1 MSTATVIPRPTR
13 ATAGWTDGADVR
25 TPLSRLGFALFLL
38 VNAVLILRPAE
49 IIEELAALPIYEF
62 LILAAVAASYRPILY
77 HLQWAALKQQPI
89 TLCAVGMLFAVA
101 ASHASHLYLYGLRTS
116 TLMFAKTLIYYLLFV
131 AVVDTPRRM
140 RAVML
145 VVALVSTISVG
156 LCVLDYMQWMDIK
169 FIKHIKDHTDMRT
182 YTGEELRVERMKGTG
197 LFEDPNDISLL
208 IVAAGVLCGYF
219 LTDRRTGPLRF
230 FWLGPLIVLGCGLLC
245 THSRGGL
252 LAALAA
258 GGTLVLMRL
267 GGKWAVAGAFAALAM
282 LPAFASRQTQIDLSS
297 GTGHERLLLWRDGF
311 QAIKSP
317 SLVFGIGEGM
327 YEEYAGLVAH
337 NSFIHAYVELG
348 LVGGTLFFGCF
359 FFAGR
364 GFWRLRRM
372 PMPHPEMRRMLP
384 FAAALV
390 GGWGTGLLT
399 LSRTYV
405 VPTFMIL
412 GFAAAY
418 LNYAAM
424 LVRPSAV
431 LLYWDRRSVTQ
442 LVLASGTTFMAFYL
456 FVYVFAR

>member
-1 MSTATVIPRPTR
+1 M
-13 ATAGWTDGADVR
+13 R

-38 VNAVLILRPAE
+38 VNATLIIRPAE

-62 LILAAVAASYRPILY
+62 LILGAVAASYRPILY
-77 HLQWAALKQQPI
+77 HLQWPALKQQPI

-116 TLMFAKTLIYYLLFV
+116 TVMFAKTLVYYLLFV
-131 AVVDTPRRM
+131 AVVDTPKRM

-145 VVALVSTISVG
+145 VVAVVSTITVG

-208 IVAAGVLCGYF
+208 IVAAGVLCTYF
-219 LTDRRTGPLRF
+219 LTDPETGPLRF
-230 FWLGPLIVLGCGLLC
+230 FWLGPLCVLGSGLLC

-252 LAALAA
+252 LSALAA
-258 GGTLVLMRL
+258 GGTIVLMRL
-267 GGKWAVAGAFAALAM
+267 GGKWAVAGAVAALAM
-282 LPAFASRQTQIDLSS
+282 LPAVASRQTQIDLSS

-317 SLVFGIGEGM
+317 NLLFGIGEGM
-327 YEEYAGLVAH
+327 YADYAGLVAH

-348 LVGGTLFFGCF
+348 IVGGTLFFGCF
-359 FFAGR
+359 FFAAL
-364 GFWRLRRM
+364 GFWRLWRM
-372 PMPHPEMRRMLP
+372 PQPLGHREMRRMLP
-384 FAAALV
+384 FAAALTA
-390 GGWGTGLLT
+390 GWATGLLT

-424 LVRPSAV
+424 LVRPCGL
-431 LLYWDRRSVTQ
+431 LLYWNRRAATQ
-442 LVLASGTTFMAFYL
+442 LILASGATFTAFYL